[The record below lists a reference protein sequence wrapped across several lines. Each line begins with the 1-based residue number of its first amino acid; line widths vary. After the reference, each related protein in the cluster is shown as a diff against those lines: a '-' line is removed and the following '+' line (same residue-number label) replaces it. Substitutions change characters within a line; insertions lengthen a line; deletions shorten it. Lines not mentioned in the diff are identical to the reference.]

1 MHKISNLCAYQFAY
15 YDRFLWVSYQMDQ
28 LSLINTTAGVH
39 HALTSLPRGLS
50 GTYNQILDRI
60 LPENEFLA
68 TRTLRWLAH
77 AMVPLGLIELVEAI
91 AVDEST
97 PSLAG
102 LQKLFV
108 PEDIFHICGSLVRR
122 SEVTGMLSLAHS
134 SVYEFLTVA
143 RSESHPPSPYHIPPG
158 PSKVVLAKTCLIY
171 LSFPDFNMA
180 AMQAK
185 MNPHSYEESTL
196 NSAGAG
202 PLAECPFFD
211 YALRN
216 WWKHLPITQEDL
228 DEIWP
233 SLIQFFDI
241 GSGNFVPLIMLLHH
255 LEGTYRYPMAMLPVH
270 FCATHGLDLVL
281 YRLLNEGITEL
292 ESKVEDGRTPLHMAV
307 ENGHEP
313 VVQHLLI
320 QGANANAESADGRT
334 PLQLAMESGNEVIAQ
349 LLILRG
355 ANVNA
360 NFASGETPLS
370 VAVGN
375 HWAFLVRLLLCQK
388 ANPNGRLPDGRT
400 SLHVAAEV
408 GTGIEIIK
416 MLCDNRAD
424 PTFEDDKSWTALH
437 YAAHYGHEAVA
448 SMLLKGKRIYNA
460 FDRIEWTPLHA
471 AIEQEKI
478 EIVRLLARFAKD
490 VSTKLIDRREE
501 QPLASFFPSRSIF
514 RKTSRIAEEAGEA
527 SVSRRRTSLS
537 TASMKS
543 EPIATPLFLATS
555 QEYIAG
561 VDALMEAGID
571 SKDVEICIQHAYTNS
586 KLPVMQRLVSDL
598 EEPMKMLLSL
608 SKNVVTSPGQSR
620 VSTEA
625 LFKCFR
631 WNEKNIPIAMQRVI
645 RQSHIPSS
653 GAVDPV
659 DPWVDPIDPWVDP
672 IDPWV
677 DPIDPWAS
685 PTPSI
690 YLDRTNAGIQ
700 CLLLKLLIEL
710 FFHPN
715 DGPQKQ
721 TTEQLINVLK
731 VAVEC
736 ENVEA
741 VEMFRAA
748 GAELSGTITA
758 VFGRDGPE
766 VTSYTLLHH
775 AVKHQKSR
783 MTSYL
788 LKFIK
793 PDVVDTKGRTPLHY
807 AFQEN
812 HSSAQALLSHGADI
826 SSRDDKGWTP
836 LHVASYYGVSKGVSS
851 LLKAGAEVDARD
863 NAGMTP
869 LDQCTLA
876 FQSGLRNPSEVVKI
890 LLQAGASFASL
901 NKDVCT
907 PLQLAM
913 ITAIRTHSESNLS
926 SILNQQRDLSSSK
939 LPPLDRTPLHF
950 AAEAGCGTP
959 ILRMLVIRGADME
972 AEDKDGKTPV
982 QVAAK
987 GAHQLLVNMGARW
1000 RA

>member
-1 MHKISNLCAYQFAY
+1 MHKVSNVCANQLAY

-28 LSLINTTAGVH
+28 LSLINTTAGVQ

-50 GTYNQILDRI
+50 GTYNQILDRV

-68 TRTLRWLAH
+68 ARALRWLAH

-108 PEDIFHICGSLVRR
+108 PEDIFEICGSLVRR

-134 SVYEFLTVA
+134 SVYDFLTVA
-143 RSESHPPSPYHIPPG
+143 RSESHPPSPYYIPPG

-171 LSFPDFNMA
+171 LSFPDFNVA

-185 MNPHSYEESTL
+185 MDPNSYEDFTL
-196 NSAGAG
+196 NIAGAG

-216 WWKHLPITQEDL
+216 WWRHLPTTQEDL

-233 SLIQFFDI
+233 SLVQFFDI
-241 GSGNFVPLIMLLHH
+241 GSGNFEPLIMLLHH
-255 LEGTYRYPMAMLPVH
+255 LEGTYKYPMAMSPVH

-281 YRLLNEGITEL
+281 HRFLNEVSTDL
-292 ESKVEDGRTPLHMAV
+292 ECKVKDGRTALHMAV
-307 ENGHEP
+307 ENGHEL
-313 VVQHLLI
+313 VVQHLLA

-334 PLQLAMESGNEVIAQ
+334 PLQLAMESGNEVFAQ

-355 ANVNA
+355 ADVNA

-375 HWAFLVRLLLCQK
+375 HWAFLVRLLLCQE
-388 ANPNGRLPDGRT
+388 ANSNGRLPDGRT

-408 GTGIEIIK
+408 GTGIEIVK
-416 MLCDNRAD
+416 LLCEYGAD

-437 YAAHYGHEAVA
+437 YAAHYGHEGVA
-448 SMLLKGKRIYNA
+448 SMLLEATELGRV

-478 EIVRLLARFAKD
+478 EIVRLLARFSED
-490 VSTKLIDRREE
+490 ISRKLIHRREG
-501 QPLASFFPSRSIF
+501 QPLASFSPSRSIF
-514 RKTSRIAEEAGEA
+514 SKSSRTAEEAGEA
-527 SVSRRRTSLS
+527 SASRRRSSLP
-537 TASMKS
+537 TTSMKS
-543 EPIATPLFLATS
+543 GPIATPLFLATS

-561 VDALMEAGID
+561 VDALMQAGID
-571 SKDVEICIQHAYTNS
+571 PKDVKICIQHAYTKG
-586 KLPVMQRLVSDL
+586 KLSVLQRLVSDL
-598 EEPMKMLLSL
+598 KEPMKLLLSL
-608 SKNVVTSPGQSR
+608 SETAATSPGQSR
-620 VSTEA
+620 ISTEA

-631 WNEKNIPIAMQRVI
+631 WNGTNIPIAMQQVI
-645 RQSHIPSS
+645 RQSPIPSS
-653 GAVDPV
+653 GAADPMEA
-659 DPWVDPIDPWVDP
+659 PN
-672 IDPWV
+672 
-677 DPIDPWAS
+677 S
-685 PTPSI
+685 SI
-690 YLDRTNAGIQ
+690 YLDLTNGGIQ
-700 CLLLKLLIEL
+700 SLLLKLLIDL
-710 FFHPN
+710 FLHSNEESP
-715 DGPQKQ
+715 KQ
-721 TTEQLINVLK
+721 TTEQLIDVLK

-736 ENVEA
+736 GNVEG
-741 VEMFRAA
+741 VEMLRAA
-748 GAELSGTITA
+748 GAELSGKVTA
-758 VFGRDGPE
+758 GLGRNGPG

-775 AVKHQKSR
+775 AVKHQKSQ
-783 MTSYL
+783 MTAYF

-807 AFQEN
+807 AVQEN
-812 HSSAQALLSHGADI
+812 HSSAQVLLSHGADI
-826 SSRDDKGWTP
+826 SSRDDEGWTP
-836 LHVASYYGVSKGVSS
+836 LHVASYYGVSKGVS
-851 LLKAGAEVDARD
+851 LLLEAGAEVNARD

-876 FQSGLRNPSEVVKI
+876 FHSSLRKPSEVIAI
-890 LLQAGASFASL
+890 LVPAGASFSSL
-901 NKDVCT
+901 KKDGCT
-907 PLQLAM
+907 PVQFAM
-913 ITAIRTHSESNLS
+913 ITAIRTQSESSIS
-926 SILNQQRDLSSSK
+926 SILRQEKDLISSK

-950 AAEAGCGTP
+950 AAEAGCGSS
-959 ILRMLVIRGADME
+959 ILGLLVSRGADLE

-982 QVAAK
+982 QVATK
-987 GAHQLLVNMGARW
+987 GSHQLLVNLGARW

>member
-1 MHKISNLCAYQFAY
+1 MNKISSVCVNQFAY

-68 TRTLRWLAH
+68 TRALRWLAH
-77 AMVPLGLIELVEAI
+77 AMVPLGLVELVEAI

-97 PSLAG
+97 SSLAG

-143 RSESHPPSPYHIPPG
+143 RSESHPPSPYYIPPG
-158 PSKVVLAKTCLIY
+158 PSRVVLAKTCLTY

-185 MNPHSYEESTL
+185 IDPHSYESTL
-196 NSAGAG
+196 SIAGTG
-202 PLAECPFFD
+202 PLAESPFFD
-211 YALRN
+211 YTLRN
-216 WWKHLPITQEDL
+216 WWKHLPTTQEDL

-233 SLIQFFDI
+233 SLIQFFE
-241 GSGNFVPLIMLLHH
+241 SGNFGPLIMLLHH
-255 LEGTYRYPMAMLPVH
+255 LEGTYKYPMAMLPVH
-270 FCATHGLDLVL
+270 FCATHGLDSVL
-281 YRLLNEGITEL
+281 YRLLNGVTTNL
-292 ESKVEDGRTPLHMAV
+292 ECKVEDGRTALHMAV
-307 ENGHEP
+307 ENGHELL
-313 VVQHLLI
+313 VQHLLS

-334 PLQLAMESGNEVIAQ
+334 PLQLAMESGNEFIAQ
-349 LLILRG
+349 LLILRD

-375 HWAFLVRLLLCQK
+375 HWAFLVQLLLCQK
-388 ANPNGRLPDGRT
+388 ANSNGRLPDGRT

-408 GTGIEIIK
+408 GTGTEIVK

-424 PTFEDDKSWTALH
+424 PTSEDDRSWTALH

-448 SMLLKGKRIYNA
+448 SMLLETKKVDKV

-478 EIVRLLARFAKD
+478 EIVRLLARFSED
-490 VSTKLIDRREE
+490 VSTKLILQTRAKLIHEREG
-501 QPLASFFPSRSIF
+501 QPLASFSPSRSIF
-514 RKTSRIAEEAGEA
+514 SKTSRTAEEAGEA
-527 SVSRRRTSLS
+527 SASRRRTSLS

-543 EPIATPLFLATS
+543 EPVTTPLFLATS

-561 VDALMEAGID
+561 VDALMEAGTD
-571 SKDVEICIQHAYTNS
+571 SKDVEICIQHAYTKGS
-586 KLPVMQRLVSDL
+586 LPVVQSLVSDL

-608 SKNVVTSPGQSR
+608 SKNVFTSPGQSR
-620 VSTEA
+620 ISTEA

-631 WNEKNIPIAMQRVI
+631 WDEKNIPIAMQRVI

-653 GAVDPV
+653 GAVDP
-659 DPWVDPIDPWVDP
+659 IDS
-672 IDPWV
+672 
-677 DPIDPWAS
+677 WAS

-690 YLDRTNAGIQ
+690 YLDLTTTNDRIQ
-700 CLLLKLLIEL
+700 SLLLKLLVDL

-721 TTEQLINVLK
+721 TTEQLIDVLK
-731 VAVEC
+731 VAVEY
-736 ENVEA
+736 ENVKA
-741 VEMFRAA
+741 VKMLRAA
-748 GAELSGTITA
+748 GAELSGTVTA
-758 VFGRDGPE
+758 VLGRDGPG

-788 LKFIK
+788 LEFIK
-793 PDVVDTKGRTPLHY
+793 PDVVDDKGRTPLHY

-812 HSSAQALLSHGADI
+812 HSSAQVLLSHGADI
-826 SSRDDKGWTP
+826 SCRDDKGWTP

-851 LLKAGAEVDARD
+851 LLKAGAEVNARD

-876 FQSGLRNPSEVVKI
+876 FQSGLRKPAEAMKI

-901 NKDVCT
+901 NKDACT
-907 PLQLAM
+907 PLQFAM
-913 ITAIRTHSESNLS
+913 ITAIRTHSESDLS

-939 LPPLDRTPLHF
+939 LPPQDRTPLHF

-959 ILRMLVIRGADME
+959 ILRLLIFRGADLE

-987 GAHQLLVNMGARW
+987 GVHQLLVNMGARW

>member
-1 MHKISNLCAYQFAY
+1 MNQISNVCANQFAY

-28 LSLINTTAGVH
+28 LSRINTTAGVN

-68 TRTLRWLAH
+68 TRALRWLAH
-77 AMVPLGLIELVEAI
+77 AMVPLGLSELVEAI

-97 PSLAG
+97 SSLAG

-108 PEDIFHICGSLVRR
+108 PEDIFDICGSLVRR

-134 SVYEFLTVA
+134 SVYDFLTVA
-143 RSESHPPSPYHIPPG
+143 RSESHPPSPYYIPPG

-185 MNPHSYEESTL
+185 IDPHSYEESTL
-196 NSAGAG
+196 NIAGAG
-202 PLAECPFFD
+202 PLAECPFLD
-211 YALRN
+211 YALKN
-216 WWKHLPITQEDL
+216 WWKHLQVTQEDL

-233 SLIQFFDI
+233 SLVQFFDI
-241 GSGNFVPLIMLLHH
+241 ESGNFGPLIMLLHH

-281 YRLLNEGITEL
+281 HRLLKEVITDL
-292 ESKVEDGRTPLHMAV
+292 EFKVEDGRTALHMAV
-307 ENGHEP
+307 ENGHEL

-320 QGANANAESADGRT
+320 QGADANAESADGRT
-334 PLQLAMESGNEVIAQ
+334 PLQLATESGNEFIAQ
-349 LLILRG
+349 LLVLSG
-355 ANVNA
+355 ADVNA

-375 HWAFLVRLLLCQK
+375 HWAFLVQLLICQK
-388 ANPNGRLPDGRT
+388 ANPNGRLRDGRT

-408 GTGIEIIK
+408 GTGIEMVE
-416 MLCDNRAD
+416 MLCDNGAD
-424 PTFEDDKSWTALH
+424 PTFEDDRYWTALH

-448 SMLLKGKRIYNA
+448 SVLLKAKNIDKV
-460 FDRIEWTPLHA
+460 FDKIEWTPLHA

-478 EIVRLLARFAKD
+478 EVVKLLARFAED
-490 VSTKLIDRREE
+490 VSKDLIHQREG
-501 QPLASFFPSRSIF
+501 QTLASFSPSRSIF
-514 RKTSRIAEEAGEA
+514 SKTSRTAEERGEA
-527 SVSRRRTSLS
+527 SALRRRTSLP

-571 SKDVEICIQHAYTNS
+571 SKDVKFCIQHAYTNG
-586 KLPVMQRLVSDL
+586 KLPVMRRLVFDL
-598 EEPMKMLLSL
+598 EEEPMKMLLSL
-608 SKNVVTSPGQSR
+608 SKEVATSPGQSR
-620 VSTEA
+620 ISTET

-631 WNEKNIPIAMQRVI
+631 WNERNIPIAMQRVI
-645 RQSHIPSS
+645 RQSHISSS
-653 GAVDPV
+653 GAVDP
-659 DPWVDPIDPWVDP
+659 IDT
-672 IDPWV
+672 
-677 DPIDPWAS
+677 WAS

-690 YLDRTNAGIQ
+690 HSDLKTDDGSQ
-700 CLLLKLLIEL
+700 SLLLKLLIDL

-715 DGPQKQ
+715 DGSQRQ
-721 TTEQLINVLK
+721 TTTQLIDVLK

-736 ENVEA
+736 ENVVA
-741 VEMFRAA
+741 VELLQAA

-758 VFGRDGPE
+758 VLGRDGPG

-775 AVKHQKSR
+775 AVKHHKSQ

-788 LKFIK
+788 LGFIK

-807 AFQEN
+807 ALQEN
-812 HSSAQALLSHGADI
+812 NSSAQVLLSHGADI

-836 LHVASYYGVSKGVSS
+836 LHVASSYGVSKGVSS
-851 LLKAGAEVDARD
+851 LLEAGAEVNARD

-869 LDQCTLA
+869 LDQCTLD
-876 FQSGLRNPSEVVKI
+876 FHSSLRNRSEAMKI
-890 LLQAGASFASL
+890 LVQAGASFSSL
-901 NKDVCT
+901 KKDGCT
-907 PLQLAM
+907 PLQFAM
-913 ITAIRTHSESNLS
+913 ITAIRTHSEGDLS
-926 SILNQQRDLSSSK
+926 TILNQQIDLSSSK
-939 LPPLDRTPLHF
+939 LPPLDRTPLHV
-950 AAEAGCGTP
+950 AAEADCGTF
-959 ILRMLVIRGADME
+959 ILRLLVSHGADLE

-982 QVAAK
+982 QVAAE
-987 GAHQLLVNMGARW
+987 GAHQRLVNIGARW